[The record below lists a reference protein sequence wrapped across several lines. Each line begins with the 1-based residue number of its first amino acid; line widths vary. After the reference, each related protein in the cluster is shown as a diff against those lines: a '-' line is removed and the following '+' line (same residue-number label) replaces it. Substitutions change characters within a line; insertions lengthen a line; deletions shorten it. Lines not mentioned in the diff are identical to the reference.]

1 MWDAGWHVVSAC
13 FRITCRQQVLL
24 DRGTSFP
31 HFCQV
36 FCLFPCLLLMCS
48 WRAGCRFDPL
58 PVHTTP
64 QYETSH
70 LSAPSVPQAA
80 GSAAAEPR
88 PKKSNKPSLV
98 SESVSWGGYK
108 LQCAQSREA
117 QYMHC
122 VWAGGGRRK
131 NISSVIIHNTTAVC
145 SENPGSAATN
155 RPSRLKNKCWNNLAG
170 GTKCTS
176 VPPPPQLQR

>member
-1 MWDAGWHVVSAC
+1 MSYLHVLGSPA
-13 FRITCRQQVLL
+13 
-24 DRGTSFP
+24 GTSFP

-36 FCLFPCLLLMCS
+36 FCLFPCLLLKCS

-98 SESVSWGGYK
+98 SESVSWGATSSSVHSPVKHNTCTVCG
-108 LQCAQSREA
+108 R
-117 QYMHC
+117 
-122 VWAGGGRRK
+122 GGGRE

-145 SENPGSAATN
+145 SENPGSAATK
-155 RPSRLKNKCWNNLAG
+155 RPSRLKNKCWNNLVG

-176 VPPPPQLQR
+176 VPQLQR